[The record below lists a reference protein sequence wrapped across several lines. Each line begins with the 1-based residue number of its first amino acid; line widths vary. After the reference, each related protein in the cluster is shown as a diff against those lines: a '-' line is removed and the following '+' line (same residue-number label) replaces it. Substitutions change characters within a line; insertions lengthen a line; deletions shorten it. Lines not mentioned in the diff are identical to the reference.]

1 MIQKIIK
8 VGNSAAVTIPK
19 SFLKKS
25 GWAVGDELVVE
36 GDAQTKLLLV
46 KEKGSSY
53 NTKITPEFKQWL
65 DEIGNKY
72 ADVIKALAKI

>member
-8 VGNSAAVTIPK
+8 VGNSAAVTIPQ
-19 SFLKKS
+19 SFLKKV
-25 GWAVGDELVVE
+25 GWMVGDKLVVE
-36 GDAQTKLLLV
+36 GDPQTKLLFV

-65 DEIGNKY
+65 DEVSSKY
-72 ADVIKALAKI
+72 KNVIEALAKI